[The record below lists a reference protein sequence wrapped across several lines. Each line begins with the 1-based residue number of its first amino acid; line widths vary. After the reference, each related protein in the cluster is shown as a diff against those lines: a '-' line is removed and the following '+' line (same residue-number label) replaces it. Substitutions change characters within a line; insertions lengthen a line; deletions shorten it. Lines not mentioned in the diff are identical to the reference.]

1 MRLTADW
8 PVAEHQA
15 HDGAAP
21 CAPGGGTKEQN
32 CLMCQMI
39 FQFNSLHV
47 LEIEKRHVLV
57 FHIRDCFCKLR

>member
-15 HDGAAP
+15 HDGA
-21 CAPGGGTKEQN
+21 GGTKEQN

-47 LEIEKRHVLV
+47 LEIEKDMYLYFTSEIV
-57 FHIRDCFCKLR
+57 FAN

>member
-32 CLMCQMI
+32 WLMCQMI

-47 LEIEKRHVLV
+47 LEIEKDMYLYFTSEIV
-57 FHIRDCFCKLR
+57 FAN

>member
-32 CLMCQMI
+32 CLMCQI
-39 FQFNSLHV
+39 QFNSLHV
-47 LEIEKRHVLV
+47 LEIEKDMYLYFTSEIV
-57 FHIRDCFCKLR
+57 FAN